1 MSRISVDVSSARIPV
16 LQVGY
21 QGENEVTDVLF
32 DISSW
37 ITEFGEGVA
46 QLRVK
51 RPGNSEEES
60 YVLSLTITDGI
71 AVWTVSETDTFNKGN
86 GKVQLSYLVGNIVKK
101 AVIYPYKVGKSIV
114 GADNPVDPFDSWIER
129 SKAWAIGETLDGNA
143 VPETDETYQ
152 NNAKYYAEQAD
163 ILGSAQVVLATEQAT
178 LATEKAD
185 AAAASETNAA
195 ASEAAVNG
203 VSTQLTTRMSAIETE
218 QTAQDARMDTFVALQ
233 QGSTTGDAELTDI
246 RVGANG
252 TTYNSAGS
260 AVRGQISELKSDINN
275 VEDAYNNYFNYN
287 LAYRYKLGVLVSTGA
302 EQSDTT
308 RIITPYV
315 KTPVGTKISVAN
327 GYKYRIYA
335 YTTPSIDGH
344 VGTPMSVAYHTEDFE
359 IDDTFAG
366 YYLRYMVAKSDDST
380 IDDVD
385 AVASKL
391 SILHPATRFDLVE
404 LVENVENE
412 KQDKSV
418 QLGVN
423 LIDAE
428 HPTFYNS
435 AIWTYS
441 NGVWTY
447 VNSNFD
453 NLRFDIEVEQAGEYT
468 VMFDFYN
475 TVGGGV
481 MTIRTSENVILHTV
495 NILPSRGGHIEFE
508 YTFETVGI
516 YRILFNGNS
525 ETACGTVSKIMVA
538 QGVQKEYVP
547 YSETVDNA
555 VKAIRSIMPELDV
568 VEQKVASETDIKGYN
583 LSALK
588 TYEKAVKAIDADI
601 KIPLMTDCHTDNI
614 ETYEMLY
621 HMANSGASDFCV
633 NLGDYIPTHYDSLA
647 NCIALFE
654 KVARNYNTI
663 PTKVDVN
670 FLKGNHDNNVVGNS
684 DSSAFVSNADFYNQ
698 LEWREKSV
706 VCKTNKAYGYRDIE
720 HAKIRVIMLDA
731 CDIYDADGTRLS
743 TTGEVQ
749 ILQPQFEW
757 FVNEALDLSDKA
769 TPTDWQIIILAHASL
784 QTLCIDAFR
793 AVLNAFQSGVSVSGS
808 YTANSAGYEH
818 TLTANKDFSSQG
830 AIRVICTVS
839 GHQHADM
846 IKQLGTTIPISEVYV
861 ACENQSAYYL
871 DENNEQVWYTRT
883 AGTILE
889 HCIETICVQRD
900 SGKVVFKRL
909 GIGSDR
915 EISY

>member
-1 MSRISVDVSSARIPV
+1 MIRFKLLDSTVHMMVSDASTINGKDGVTPHIGDNGNWYLGYVDTGNPSRGETGPAGHTPVRGTDYWTAADQNAIVSQA
-16 LQVGY
+16 
-21 QGENEVTDVLF
+21 VTKIQP
-32 DISSW
+32 DIS
-37 ITEFGEGVA
+37 
-46 QLRVK
+46 
-51 RPGNSEEES
+51 
-60 YVLSLTITDGI
+60 GI
-71 AVWTVSETDTFNKGN
+71 KDD
-86 GKVQLSYLVGNIVKK
+86 L
-101 AVIYPYKVGKSIV
+101 
-114 GADNPVDPFDSWIER
+114 
-129 SKAWAIGETLDGNA
+129 
-143 VPETDETYQ
+143 
-152 NNAKYYAEQAD
+152 
-163 ILGSAQVVLATEQAT
+163 
-178 LATEKAD
+178 
-185 AAAASETNAA
+185 
-195 ASEAAVNG
+195 
-203 VSTQLTTRMSAIETE
+203 
-218 QTAQDARMDTFVALQ
+218 
-233 QGSTTGDAELTDI
+233 
-246 RVGANG
+246 
-252 TTYNSAGS
+252 
-260 AVRGQISELKSDINN
+260 NN
-275 VEDAYNNYFNYN
+275 VEEAYNNYFNYN
-287 LAYRYKLGVLVSTGA
+287 FAYRYKLGVLVSTGG
-302 EQSDTT
+302 ELPSTT

-315 KTPVGTKISVAN
+315 KTPVGTKISIAS

-335 YTTPSIDGH
+335 YTTPSIDGY
-344 VGTPMSVAYHTEDFE
+344 VDSAGMSDVFYTEDFE
-359 IDDTFAG
+359 INDTFAG

-391 SILHPATRFDLVE
+391 SILSPATDFDLVE
-404 LVENVENE
+404 FAENLDSV
-412 KQDKSV
+412 KQNKIV
-418 QLGVN
+418 PLRVN

-435 AIWTYS
+435 EIWTYS

-453 NLRFDIEVEQAGEYT
+453 NLRFNIEVEQAGEYT

-475 TVGGGV
+475 TVGNGV

-495 NILPSRGGHIEFE
+495 YILPSQRGHIEFE
-508 YTFETVGI
+508 YTFETVGT
-516 YRILFNGNS
+516 YRIAFTGNS
-525 ETACGTVSKIMVA
+525 ATACGAISKIMVA

-547 YSETVDNA
+547 YSKTVDNA
-555 VKAIRSIMPELDV
+555 VKEIYLITHELDV
-568 VEQKVASETDIKGYN
+568 VEQKVASETDIKSYN

-647 NCIALFE
+647 DCIALFE

-663 PTKVDVN
+663 LTRVDVC

-706 VCKTNKAYGYRDIE
+706 VGKTNKAYGYRDIE

-731 CDIYDADGTRLS
+731 SDIYDTDGTRLS
-743 TTGEVQ
+743 TNGEVQ

-757 FVNEALDLSDKA
+757 FVNEALDLSDKDA
-769 TPTDWQIIILAHASL
+769 PTDWQIIILAHASL
-784 QTLCIDAFR
+784 QTICIDAFR
-793 AVLNAFQSGVSVSGS
+793 AVLNAFQSGGSVSGS

-830 AIRVICTVS
+830 AVRVICTVS
-839 GHQHADM
+839 GHQHADI

-883 AGTILE
+883 PGTILE
-889 HCIETICVQRD
+889 HCIDTVCVNKSNRT
-900 SGKVVFKRL
+900 VTFKRL

-915 EISY
+915 VISY

>member
-1 MSRISVDVSSARIPV
+1 MNIEKKLYQWDTEQKLTGCTGLYVDFPIDNEVYRVETIDGTCIIPDELLQTSGGHKVYECMTNNTIRSFAFSVTPRPKPPDYVYTPTERLTFEGLVQRVDDAVADMIRRAESGEFDGHTPVKGTDYFTTGEIQQIQNEVSS
-16 LQVGY
+16 G
-21 QGENEVTDVLF
+21 
-32 DISSW
+32 
-37 ITEFGEGVA
+37 
-46 QLRVK
+46 
-51 RPGNSEEES
+51 
-60 YVLSLTITDGI
+60 
-71 AVWTVSETDTFNKGN
+71 
-86 GKVQLSYLVGNIVKK
+86 
-101 AVIYPYKVGKSIV
+101 
-114 GADNPVDPFDSWIER
+114 
-129 SKAWAIGETLDGNA
+129 AIGEFKSVVDT
-143 VPETDETYQ
+143 ETETF
-152 NNAKYYAEQAD
+152 N
-163 ILGSAQVVLATEQAT
+163 
-178 LATEKAD
+178 
-185 AAAASETNAA
+185 TNAE
-195 ASEAAVNG
+195 SK
-203 VSTQLTTRMSAIETE
+203 L
-218 QTAQDARMDTFVALQ
+218 
-233 QGSTTGDAELTDI
+233 
-246 RVGANG
+246 
-252 TTYNSAGS
+252 TTYNENDVAKTGAYNTNASNKVTEYNSNAENKT
-260 AVRGQISELKSDINN
+260 AEFDTHTEQIQADISELKSDINN
-275 VEDAYNNYFNYN
+275 VEKAYNNYFNYN
-287 LAYRYKLGVLVSTGA
+287 LAYRYKLGVLVSTGD
-302 EQSDTT
+302 ERPGTT

-315 KTPVGTKISVAN
+315 KTPVGTKISVAS

-344 VGTPMSVAYHTEDFE
+344 VGTSMSGKYHTEDFE
-359 IDDTFAG
+359 INDTFAG

-418 QLGVN
+418 PLGVN

-428 HPTFYNS
+428 HPTHYNS

-441 NGVWTY
+441 NGVWAY
-447 VNSNFD
+447 VNSSFD

-468 VMFDFYN
+468 VMFDLYN
-475 TVGGGV
+475 TVGNGV

-495 NILPSRGGHIEFE
+495 NILPSHGGHIEFE

-516 YRILFNGNS
+516 YRILFTGNS
-525 ETACGTVSKIMVA
+525 ATACGTISKIMVA

-633 NLGDYIPTHYDSLA
+633 NLGDYIPAYYDSLA
-647 NCIALFE
+647 DCIALFE

-706 VCKTNKAYGYRDIE
+706 VGKTNKAYGYRDIE

-731 CDIYDADGTRLS
+731 SDIYDTDGTRLS
-743 TTGEVQ
+743 ANSEVQ

-757 FVNEALDLSDKA
+757 FVNEALDFSDKA
-769 TPTDWQIIILAHASL
+769 NPTSWEVLIMSHASL
-784 QTLCIDAFR
+784 QTLCRDAFR
-793 AVLNAFQSGVSVSGS
+793 AVLDAFQSGGSVSGA

-830 AIRVICTVS
+830 AVRVICTVS